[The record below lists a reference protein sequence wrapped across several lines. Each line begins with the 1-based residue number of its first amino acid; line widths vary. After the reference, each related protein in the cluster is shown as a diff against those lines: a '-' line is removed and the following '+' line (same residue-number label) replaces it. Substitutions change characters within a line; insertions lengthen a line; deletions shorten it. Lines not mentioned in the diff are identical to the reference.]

1 MKNKQGFGHNAPAHS
16 GVHFVQAL
24 FASLFNP
31 APRVEALVR
40 IQRNVLSRMVETGAD
55 ACWTASLHRGDDLPP
70 FLLSIRTAADS
81 PSAMRLEPFASRR
94 DSREVGGE
102 I

>member
-1 MKNKQGFGHNAPAHS
+1 MKNRQDLGHKTPAQS

-81 PSAMRLEPFASRR
+81 PSALRMEPFADRRQSRGI
-94 DSREVGGE
+94 GGE